1 MLSQHGTAS
10 LPASPLADYGHPP
23 AIQAG
28 ELPADSRQP
37 CVDARQLAGPALIA
51 ALRDSRARTWA
62 LVSDLTP
69 AQWRPPVQEGVNP
82 IAWELAHLAWFAE
95 FWILRGPHNCTDDG
109 LTQATQPPRIA
120 GPDAVLDSARL
131 LHLARWTTP
140 LPQGNRLTAMLA
152 DQLEACVDAV
162 PSVTD
167 DAALYAHRL
176 SLFHEDMH
184 GEALCWLRAAL
195 GYPAPRGLAVPQ
207 VPQTLDSRPI
217 AVRGGQ
223 IQIGVAA
230 RASGFAFDN
239 ERPGRVVD
247 LPDFEIDSAPVTAIA
262 FARFVDAGGYDQ
274 PRYWPGEAGA
284 WRAQSGCKHPQQW
297 RRNPEPGAGSKADGN
312 VGSKGSLAGRWQTR
326 WQWRWF
332 DQWLP
337 LETGMP
343 AMHLNA
349 FEAEAFCLWA
359 GRHLPTAA
367 QWECAAQQNSAL
379 NQPFDQPFNQAF
391 NPTFHWGHSV
401 WEWTADVFMPYPGFA
416 PGPYREY
423 SAPWFGDHREL
434 RGGAFATHARLH
446 EVRYRNFFLPHRTD
460 VFTGFRTVAPC

>member
-1 MLSQHGTAS
+1 MLSQYETS
-10 LPASPLADYGHPP
+10 ELPVSPRAEGDRPSVMW
-23 AIQAG
+23 AG
-28 ELPADSRQP
+28 EFPAKFCP
-37 CVDARQLAGPALIA
+37 PWVDARQLAGPALIA

-62 LVSDLTP
+62 LVNDLSP
-69 AQWRPPVQEGVNP
+69 GQWWPPVQEGVNP

-95 FWILRGPHNCTDDG
+95 FWVLRGPHDVSADG
-109 LTQATQPPRIA
+109 LTRASQPHRFA
-120 GPDAVLDSARL
+120 GPDAVLDSAQL
-131 LHLARWTTP
+131 LHAARWTTP
-140 LPQGNRLTAMLA
+140 LPHGTGLTAMLA
-152 DQLEACVDAV
+152 DQLEACIDAV
-162 PSVTD
+162 PSAND

-184 GEALCWLRAAL
+184 GEALYWLRAAL
-195 GYPAPRGLAVPQ
+195 GYPAPSGLALPQ
-207 VPQTLDSRPI
+207 VSPMSDSRQV

-223 IQIGVAA
+223 IQIGATGTGA
-230 RASGFAFDN
+230 RAQGFAFDN
-239 ERPGRVVD
+239 ERPGHVVD

-262 FARFVDAGGYDQ
+262 FARFVDAGGYDEPQ
-274 PRYWPGEAGA
+274 YWPGEAGA
-284 WRAQSGCKHPQQW
+284 WRAQSGCSHPQQW
-297 RRNPEPGAGSKADGN
+297 RRSPNVNGSA
-312 VGSKGSLAGRWQTR
+312 AGRCPTS

-337 LETGMP
+337 LEPDVP

-359 GRHLPTAA
+359 GRRLPTAA
-367 QWECAAQQNSAL
+367 QWERAAHQNPAR
-379 NQPFDQPFNQAF
+379 NQAF
-391 NPTFHWGHSV
+391 HWGYSV
-401 WEWTADVFMPYPGFA
+401 WEWTADVFMPYPDFV

-446 EVRYRNFFLPHRTD
+446 DARYRNFFLPHRTD